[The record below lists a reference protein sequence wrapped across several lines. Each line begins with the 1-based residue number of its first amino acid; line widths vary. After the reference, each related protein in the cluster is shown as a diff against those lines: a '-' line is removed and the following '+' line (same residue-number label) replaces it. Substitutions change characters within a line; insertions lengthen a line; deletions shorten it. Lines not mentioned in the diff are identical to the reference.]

1 MRSPSHTLCAHHA
14 AVVAST
20 IRAVP
25 HLDPDERDRLADDS
39 RSTVPAMYA
48 RPGARMSCTKRRY
61 PDRVSADLALAVLRR
76 KDSTRRGKQERRAYH
91 CHACNGWHL
100 TSMERR

>member
-1 MRSPSHTLCAHHA
+1 MTILCAHHA
-14 AVVAST
+14 AVVAAT

-25 HLDPDERDRLADDS
+25 HLDPDERDRPLTTSLDS
-39 RSTVPAMYA
+39 ASNAPTTRRTTSELHQAPLPRPRLSGPRISSPA
-48 RPGARMSCTKRRY
+48 PQ
-61 PDRVSADLALAVLRR
+61 
-76 KDSTRRGKQERRAYH
+76 DSTRRGKQERRAYH

>member
-1 MRSPSHTLCAHHA
+1 
-14 AVVAST
+14 
-20 IRAVP
+20 
-25 HLDPDERDRLADDS
+25 
-39 RSTVPAMYA
+39 
-48 RPGARMSCTKRRY
+48 MSCTKRRY
-61 PDRVSADLALAVLRR
+61 PDRVSADLVLAVLRR